1 MADHKNQH
9 FVPRV
14 LLWPFTDGSEGK
26 SINLFNIRSDRLIG
40 AAAVKGQCA
49 RHYWYGEDGVL
60 EGILSK
66 LEALFGKSRGRAI
79 AGSNDESLRGE
90 LRRFMYFQHWRT
102 KKAADRFRHSYEQMN
117 ANSWAPHEP
126 IPDDKKLVLNSMR
139 FGLQSRDFVEDL
151 KVRIVENRSKTDF
164 LIGDDPAV
172 MLNRFAA
179 ERLGDAAFGVSS
191 SGLIIVMPLTPRL
204 SLMCYDGQ
212 VYTLDATNGR
222 LLVKNDAM
230 ADAFN
235 DIQMLAASENIY
247 FRDWAQRE
255 YVQRRF
261 LALKDKRPAAYST
274 VETFVPDGEDEHAE
288 HYRPGTVDEGRA
300 AKRSLL
306 AVRFNFPQ
314 PERWIPG
321 LRFRDKPKT
330 FYNGTGIG
338 HVRKR
343 EWLRGRPM
351 PGAAPFGSSG
361 KDRRIKIRRGI
372 GDAESDFQN

>member
-9 FVPRV
+9 FVARV
-14 LLWPFTDGSEGK
+14 LLRPFTDGGEGK
-26 SINLFNIRSDRLIG
+26 SVNLYNIRSDRLI
-40 AAAVKGQCA
+40 ATAPVKGQCA

-66 LEALFGKSRGRAI
+66 LEGLFGKNRDRVI
-79 AGSNDESLRGE
+79 AGSNDESERGE
-90 LRRFMYFQHWRT
+90 LRRFIYFQHWRT

-117 ANSWAPHEP
+117 ANSWAPDEP
-126 IPDDKKLVLNSMR
+126 IPDDKKLVLGSMR
-139 FGLQSRDFVEDL
+139 FGLQSRDLVEDL

-164 LIGDDPAV
+164 VIGDDPAV
-172 MLNRFAA
+172 MLNRFTV
-179 ERLGDAAFGVSS
+179 ERLEDAAFGVSS

-204 SLMCYDGQ
+204 SLICYDGQ
-212 VYTLDATNGR
+212 VYTLDVTDGR
-222 LLVKNDAM
+222 LLLKNDAA

-247 FRDWAQRE
+247 FRDWAQGE

-261 LALKDKRPAAYST
+261 VSLKDKRLAAYST
-274 VETFVPDGEDEHAE
+274 VETFVPDGEDEHTE

-306 AVRFNFPQ
+306 AVRFNHPQ
-314 PERWIPG
+314 PQRWIPG
-321 LRFRDKPKT
+321 LRYRDKPRT

-338 HVRKR
+338 HVRKS
-343 EWLRGRPM
+343 EWLRRRPI
-351 PGAAPFGSSG
+351 PRAVPFGSSEA
-361 KDRRIKIRRGI
+361 DRRIRIRGRI
-372 GDAESDFQN
+372 DDTPSSS